1 MLFNCPINVL
11 VSYPN
16 ALNLSVNAGSS
27 WEIEIKSFSRFISP
41 LSIALTIIRT
51 SSATAVKIKK
61 HGAKTRRE
69 IKIIVQKLVN
79 AGLFI
84 RLSKYRLIGLNR
96 IARTIDQNI
105 GRIKSV
111 INIAKSRLTAVNR
124 MMNTFLLFI

>member
-1 MLFNCPINVL
+1 MLLSCSINVL

-16 ALNLSVNAGSS
+16 ALSLSVNAGSS

-41 LSIALTIIRT
+41 VSIALTMVRA

-69 IKIIVQKLVN
+69 IKIIVHKLVN

-84 RLSKYRLIGLNR
+84 RLSKYRLIGLNK
-96 IARTIDQNI
+96 IARTIAQNI

-111 INIAKSRLTAVNR
+111 INIAKNRLTAVNR

>member
-1 MLFNCPINVL
+1 MLLSCSINVL

-16 ALNLSVNAGSS
+16 ALSLSVNAGSS
-27 WEIEIKSFSRFISP
+27 WEREIKSLLRFISP
-41 LSIALTIIRT
+41 LSIALTMIRT

-61 HGAKTRRE
+61 HGAKTSRE
-69 IKIIVQKLVN
+69 IKIIVHKLVN
-79 AGLFI
+79 AGLFT
-84 RLSKYRLIGLNR
+84 RFSKYRLIGLNR
-96 IARTIDQNI
+96 IARTIAQNI

>member
-11 VSYPN
+11 VSYPI

-27 WEIEIKSFSRFISP
+27 WEIEIKSFSKFISP
-41 LSIALTIIRT
+41 FSIALTIVRT

-84 RLSKYRLIGLNR
+84 RLSKYRLIGLNK
-96 IARTIDQNI
+96 IARTIAQNI

>member
-1 MLFNCPINVL
+1 MLLSCSINVL

-16 ALNLSVNAGSS
+16 AFSLSVNAGSS
-27 WEIEIKSFSRFISP
+27 WEREIKSLSRFISP
-41 LSIALTIIRT
+41 LSIALTMIRT

-69 IKIIVQKLVN
+69 IKIIVHKLVN

-84 RLSKYRLIGLNR
+84 RFSKYRLIGLKR
-96 IARTIDQNI
+96 IARTIAQNI

-111 INIAKSRLTAVNR
+111 INITKSRLTAVNR

>member
-1 MLFNCPINVL
+1 MLLSCSINVL

-16 ALNLSVNAGSS
+16 ALSLSVNAGSS
-27 WEIEIKSFSRFISP
+27 WEIETKSFSRFISP
-41 LSIALTIIRT
+41 ASMALTMVRT

-61 HGAKTRRE
+61 HGAKTRRD
-69 IKIIVQKLVN
+69 IKIIEQKLVN

-84 RLSKYRLIGLNR
+84 KFSKYWLIGLNK
-96 IARTIDQNI
+96 IARTIAQNI

-111 INIAKSRLTAVNR
+111 INIAKSRLTAVKR

>member
-1 MLFNCPINVL
+1 MLLSCSINVL

-16 ALNLSVNAGSS
+16 ALSLSVNAGSS
-27 WEIEIKSFSRFISP
+27 WEREINSLLRFISP
-41 LSIALTIIRT
+41 LSIALTMIRT

-69 IKIIVQKLVN
+69 IKIIVHKLVN
-79 AGLFI
+79 EALLI
-84 RLSKYRLIGLNR
+84 RFLKYRLIGLNR
-96 IARTIDQNI
+96 IAKTIAQNI

>member
-1 MLFNCPINVL
+1 M
-11 VSYPN
+11 
-16 ALNLSVNAGSS
+16 
-27 WEIEIKSFSRFISP
+27 
-41 LSIALTIIRT
+41 IRT
-51 SSATAVKIKK
+51 SSETAVKIKK

-124 MMNTFLLFI
+124 IMNTFLLFN

>member
-1 MLFNCPINVL
+1 MLLSCSINVL

-16 ALNLSVNAGSS
+16 ALSLSVNAGSS
-27 WEIEIKSFSRFISP
+27 WETEIKSLSRFISP
-41 LSIALTIIRT
+41 LSIALTMIRT

-111 INIAKSRLTAVNR
+111 INIAKSRLTAVNK

>member
-1 MLFNCPINVL
+1 MLLSCSINVL

-16 ALNLSVNAGSS
+16 ALSLSVNAGSS
-27 WEIEIKSFSRFISP
+27 WEREIKSLLRFIYP
-41 LSIALTIIRT
+41 LTIALTMIRT

-96 IARTIDQNI
+96 IARTIAQNI

-111 INIAKSRLTAVNR
+111 INIANSRLTTVNR

>member
-1 MLFNCPINVL
+1 MLLSCSIIVL

-16 ALNLSVNAGSS
+16 ALSLSVNAGSS
-27 WEIEIKSFSRFISP
+27 WETEIKSLLRFISP
-41 LSIALTIIRT
+41 LSIVLTMIRT

-61 HGAKTRRE
+61 HGAKTSRE
-69 IKIIVQKLVN
+69 IKIIVHKLVN

-84 RLSKYRLIGLNR
+84 RFSKYWLIGLNR
-96 IARTIDQNI
+96 IARTIAQNI